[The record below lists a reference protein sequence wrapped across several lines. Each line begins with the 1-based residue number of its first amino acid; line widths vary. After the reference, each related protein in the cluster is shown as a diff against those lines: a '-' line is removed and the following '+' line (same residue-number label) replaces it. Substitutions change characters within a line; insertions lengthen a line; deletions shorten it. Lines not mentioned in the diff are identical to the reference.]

1 MIGWEHTFVHQITHV
16 LDAIVNNK
24 DVAPYCATFDD
35 GYKNAVICDA
45 ILQSAQ
51 DGRRVAI
58 HY

>member
-1 MIGWEHTFVHQITHV
+1 MCW
-16 LDAIVNNK
+16 IVNNK